1 MYNVLAYDEKICAM
15 QQEDIKEVLYIERR
29 SFISPWSKRLF
40 EETISS
46 PLSTNLIIK
55 KGEAIISYF
64 IMYYVADE
72 VHILN
77 LAVHPDYRHQGYG
90 TKLLNYVLTNFKQEK
105 DIEFFLEVRKSNSIA
120 INLYRKFGFEIIGK
134 RRRYYSETN
143 EDALVMSFLRKGKT
157 QTESHMLVL

>member
-1 MYNVLAYDEKICAM
+1 MYSVLAYDEKICAM
-15 QQEDIKEVLYIERR
+15 QQEDIKEVLSIERR
-29 SFISPWSKRLF
+29 SFITPWSKRLF

-64 IMYYVADE
+64 IMYCVADE

-77 LAVHPDYRHQGYG
+77 LAVHPDYRRQGYG
-90 TKLLNYVLTNFKQEK
+90 TKLLDYVLTNFKQEK
-105 DIEFFLEVRKSNSIA
+105 GIEFFLEVRESNSIA

-143 EDALVMSFLRKGKT
+143 EDALVMSLLRKGKT